1 MKKILTFF
9 IFFSVIFTSLSNV
22 SHSQELLQ
30 DQTEILKAKV
40 LKIQKQE
47 IKDMLGTDVE
57 AVHQTLLVKILEG
70 DKKDREV
77 VVEND
82 YRQLE
87 EGQKFFLYYSK
98 DALDGRE
105 MFSVKDINRL
115 SPLMWF
121 VALFVLVIIIFSGK
135 QGVRSLLALTGSF
148 LIIIYILLPLL
159 LKGYPP
165 IITSIAIASLV
176 LFVAIYFTHG
186 FNKQSSVAFSGTV
199 FAVIITGLLAYL
211 GVEFASLSGFSSEE
225 AVYLNFNTRGALDF
239 GGLLLGGIMIGVLG
253 VLDDIAVTQAAVVS
267 EIFDSA
273 PHLSRLEVYKKALRV
288 GREHVGALVNTLAL
302 AYTGTALPL
311 ILLFS
316 TSASPFSTIINQE
329 IFATEIIRTIVG
341 SIGLVLTVPITT
353 LLAVYFLKGYKG
365 KHEHH
370 GHSHGHVH

>member
-1 MKKILTFF
+1 MKKILIFF
-9 IFFSVIFTSLSNV
+9 IFFSIIFSSLNNV

-47 IKDMLGTDVE
+47 IKDILGTDVE

-316 TSASPFSTIINQE
+316 TSTSPFSTIINQE